1 MTFKRMTPML
11 LAASVFLTG
20 ATGAFLGAMTPVHA
34 LASVDELSDVDR
46 NHWAYEA
53 LRDLVEKYDVIEGYP
68 DKTFRGN
75 KQPTRWELAA
85 ALNALMKSVGR
96 DLARLGAEKANKA
109 DLETLARLQ
118 DEFRNE
124 LNALKART
132 NALESRATAL
142 EAKNS
147 EQDNRLALL
156 EKTQIHGDAS
166 IGVLADVSRNGLRS
180 ASAGAAAGSRD
191 GIRDGLSVLG
201 RLRLNLDVPVKEDSD
216 EDKIFGAGTLH
227 TRLIAAFG
235 RVAPSGGSVGTA
247 GGVSPFSG
255 YSRIAGDASAANEGI
270 GTLTGGGLSRGGNLR
285 TSVYVEQMY
294 YEQHLKSGILGLT
307 DNLVGAVPSGISN
320 SGDVFVGV
328 IPWRNLYDISPYR
341 GNELTQFQNYSFINT
356 PGIQVN
362 YNQPTI
368 AYRSNWGINDDTS
381 FHITAGLSTINSG
394 DALDGWNLTYETRL
408 NYKTKFLNLLSG
420 SSDAKPGSVYVGG
433 YHFWQNGNTLSTAVS
448 NLGTPSGGV
457 LTSSLANGTLDPR
470 RGSTLNALYVGLNQE
485 IYNGIGLS
493 ASYMISNNSGAN
505 FLASSINQGTGA
517 NANRLLSGGSGYV
530 APRQAGN
537 VVLNIPMKT
546 FGWREQDVLGLGYA
560 WINLQDSGRG
570 LTSGTFQNQGVEHVV
585 EAYYRYQ
592 FNDSISFVPSFQ
604 VIANRQGYKANGAAY
619 VFGFRTN
626 YQF

>member
-132 NALESRATAL
+132 NALEARATAL
-142 EAKNS
+142 ESKNS

-156 EKTQIHGDAS
+156 EKTQLHGDAS
-166 IGVLADVSRNGLRS
+166 IGILNDISRNGLRS
-180 ASAGAAAGSRD
+180 PGGVSSAGQRD
-191 GIRDGLSVLG
+191 GILDGMSVVG
-201 RLRLNLDVPVKEDSD
+201 RLRLNMDVPLKEDSD
-216 EDKIFGAGTLH
+216 EDKVFGAGTLH

-235 RVAPSGGSVGTA
+235 RVSPSGGA
-247 GGVSPFSG
+247 GGNGGATSPFSG
-255 YSRIAGDASAANEGI
+255 YSRIAGDASASNEGI
-270 GTLTGGGLSRGGNLR
+270 GTLTNGGLSRGGNLR

-294 YEQHLKSGILGLT
+294 YEQHLKSGVLGLT
-307 DNLVGAVPSGISN
+307 DNLVGAVPSSITN
-320 SGDVFVGV
+320 SGDIYAGV
-328 IPWRNLYDISPYR
+328 IPWRNLFDTSPYR
-341 GNELTQFQNYSFINT
+341 GNELTQFQNYSFVNT

-362 YNQPTI
+362 YNMPMI

-381 FHITAGLSTINSG
+381 FHITAGIGTINTG
-394 DALDGWNLTYETRL
+394 DALDGWNLTYEARL
-408 NYKTKFLNLLSG
+408 NYKTKALGLLG
-420 SSDAKPGSVYVGG
+420 NNEAKPGSLYVGG
-433 YHFWQNGNTLSTAVS
+433 YDLWENGNTLRTA
-448 NLGTPSGGV
+448 LGTGTPISGG
-457 LTSSLANGTLDPR
+457 LNSSLALNSSDPR
-470 RGSTLNALYVGLNQE
+470 RRSSLYSLYLGFNQE
-485 IYNGIGLS
+485 LFSGIGLS
-493 ASYMISNNSGAN
+493 ANYMLSNNSGAN
-505 FLASSINQGTGA
+505 YVSSSLNQGTGA
-517 NANRLLSGGSGYV
+517 NANRILNSGNAYV
-530 APRQAGN
+530 APRQAGS
-537 VVLNIPMKT
+537 VVLNIPMKA
-546 FGWREQDVLGLGYA
+546 FGWREKDVIGLGYA
-560 WINLQDSGRG
+560 WVSLQKGGRG
-570 LTSGTFQNQGVEHVV
+570 LTSGTFQNQGVEHVI
-585 EAYYRYQ
+585 ESYYRYQ

-604 VIANRQGYKANGAAY
+604 VIANRQGYKANGAVY